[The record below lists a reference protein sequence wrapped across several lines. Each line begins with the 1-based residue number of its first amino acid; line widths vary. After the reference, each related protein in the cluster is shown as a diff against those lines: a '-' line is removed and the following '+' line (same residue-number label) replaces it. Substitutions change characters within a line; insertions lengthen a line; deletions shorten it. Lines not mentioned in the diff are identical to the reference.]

1 MKMNEYLRDVLNQ
14 PEDIAEAVNYYFN
27 EENIAKLTLI
37 QNLVFDNVIFTGMGS
52 SHYCACSA
60 SAYLNSNGVK
70 SRVISAGELLHYE
83 YNSIGKSTLVI
94 AISQSGESAEI
105 VRLIDRI
112 GKSVKVVGI
121 TNNEKSPLANRAD
134 ILLNLNVKP
143 EKSVSTRT
151 YISSVILCLLLSY
164 SILGKLNDET
174 RDYFIRAVE
183 SIDNA
188 VKTCEENKDRLLE
201 FLNGASYITLLARG
215 YNIGTAYAGALFIQE
230 LSKFPAYGM
239 DAAEFR
245 HGPLEI
251 VDDSFRGIIVSPSG
265 FTCDLNVNL
274 AKDISKYGGKAI
286 LLTDVEESLDKNNII
301 RIKMDFCDEH
311 LTPIFYILPIQYLD
325 NLIAEKKGLKVG
337 EFRWG
342 EKVTRRE

>member
-1 MKMNEYLRDVLNQ
+1 MNEYLRDVLNQ
-14 PEDIAEAVNYYFN
+14 SKDIAEAVNYYFN
-27 EENIAKLTLI
+27 EENIAKLTRI
-37 QNLVFDNVIFTGMGS
+37 KNLVFDNVIFTGMGS

-70 SRVISAGELLHYE
+70 SRVVSAGELLHYE
-83 YNSIGKSTLVI
+83 YNMIRKNTLVV

-105 VRLIDRI
+105 VRLINRI
-112 GKSVKVVGI
+112 EKDVKVIGI
-121 TNNEKSPLANRAD
+121 TNNETSPLAKRAD

-151 YISSVILCLLLSY
+151 YISSTILCLLLSY

-188 VKTCEENKDRLLE
+188 IKICEENKDRLLE

-245 HGPLEI
+245 HGPMEI
-251 VDDSFRGIIVSPSG
+251 VDETFRGIIVAPSG
-265 FTCDLNVNL
+265 LTCDLNLKL
-274 AKDISKYGGKAI
+274 AKDISKFGGKAI

-301 RIKMDFCDEH
+301 CIKMDFCDEQ
-311 LTPIFYILPIQYLD
+311 LTPVFYILPIQYLD

-342 EKVTRRE
+342 EKVTKDE